1 MMYCYCREE
10 REAAAKER
18 AELERVHNM
27 TEEERRAYI
36 RANPKIIT
44 NKVSLSRTS
53 CHVHVNHKQI

>member
-1 MMYCYCREE
+1 MILREE
-10 REAAAKER
+10 REVLAKER

-44 NKVSLSRTS
+44 NKVTFA
-53 CHVHVNHKQI
+53 CH